1 MLRRLLTFSV
11 TLEETMAK
19 KSDTQN
25 LIPLEAIES
34 RIFVLRGHRVM
45 LDRDLAELYGVE
57 TRALNQAVKRNA
69 DRFPDDFMFKLTL
82 EEAKAVLAL
91 RSQFVTLKR
100 GDHLKY
106 APYVFTEH
114 GAVMLANVLK
124 SPVAVRA
131 SIQVVRA
138 FVRLRQMLATNEDLA
153 RKIEAIE
160 RKVGKHDSDLESI
173 LRILKRLLVPPPP
186 AEKRPIGFV
195 SSSKTR
201 KDG

>member
-1 MLRRLLTFSV
+1 MLRADSEGRPRIGMPLAYARKRTWQAQGLPHHRRRTTWGGGAGGFAQCQEECTFDLKKHRKSV
-11 TLEETMAK
+11 RRSPILRSTEA
-19 KSDTQN
+19 N
-25 LIPLEAIES
+25 LGLPS
-34 RIFVLRGHRVM
+34 
-45 LDRDLAELYGVE
+45 
-57 TRALNQAVKRNA
+57 
-69 DRFPDDFMFKLTL
+69 L

-100 GDHLKY
+100 GEHLKY

-173 LRILKRLLVPPPP
+173 LRILKQLLVPPPP

-195 SSSKTR
+195 SSPKTR

>member
-1 MLRRLLTFSV
+1 MIEAEFKAAVCGPKKATIDIPTFSV

-19 KSDTQN
+19 KSDTRN

-100 GDHLKY
+100 GEHLKY
-106 APYVFTEH
+106 AHTFSPVLKETATGSNIGYCVKSCPGQGAEIDSLTPLPGLCIPTPRFRTA
-114 GAVMLANVLK
+114 GAVGYYL
-124 SPVAVRA
+124 SPFGLGV
-131 SIQVVRA
+131 
-138 FVRLRQMLATNEDLA
+138 
-153 RKIEAIE
+153 
-160 RKVGKHDSDLESI
+160 
-173 LRILKRLLVPPPP
+173 
-186 AEKRPIGFV
+186 
-195 SSSKTR
+195 
-201 KDG
+201 

>member
-1 MLRRLLTFSV
+1 MIEAKFKAAVYGPKKATIDIPTFSV

-19 KSDTQN
+19 KSGTQN

-45 LDRDLAELYGVE
+45 LDRDLAGLYGVE

-91 RSQFVTLKR
+91 RSQFVTLER

-106 APYVFTEH
+106 APHVFT
-114 GAVMLANVLK
+114 GSA
-124 SPVAVRA
+124 
-131 SIQVVRA
+131 
-138 FVRLRQMLATNEDLA
+138 
-153 RKIEAIE
+153 
-160 RKVGKHDSDLESI
+160 
-173 LRILKRLLVPPPP
+173 KRLQLGQIS
-186 AEKRPIGFV
+186 A
-195 SSSKTR
+195 TA
-201 KDG
+201 

>member
-1 MLRRLLTFSV
+1 MIDIPTYSV
-11 TLEETMAK
+11 TLEEMMAK

-45 LDRDLAELYGVE
+45 LDRDLAGLYGVE

-100 GDHLKY
+100 GEHLKY
-106 APYVFTEH
+106 APYVFTGH

-131 SIQVVRA
+131 GIQVVRA

-173 LRILKRLLVPPPP
+173 LRILKQLLVPPPP

-195 SSSKTR
+195 SSPKTR